1 MSNRSNDNNIDTLA
15 RAIPGQSL
23 TDEPG
28 KNPYEKPALT
38 TSPEEA
44 LEVLTNSIEEP
55 DSKASIIDLLDAGIS
70 AETIGSSLVLK
81 MFSEGVFS
89 PDVAELVKPP
99 LIARLTVIASEAG
112 VEDVKVMNSVP
123 QKPISSSDKFSLM
136 EKLNP
141 EKHSRKMNQ
150 STADVEEE
158 EMLNNIDFSDMGELP
173 DETEESESFMN
184 MEDA

>member
-1 MSNRSNDNNIDTLA
+1 
-15 RAIPGQSL
+15 
-23 TDEPG
+23 
-28 KNPYEKPALT
+28 
-38 TSPEEA
+38 
-44 LEVLTNSIEEP
+44 
-55 DSKASIIDLLDAGIS
+55 
-70 AETIGSSLVLK
+70 

>member
-1 MSNRSNDNNIDTLA
+1 
-15 RAIPGQSL
+15 
-23 TDEPG
+23 
-28 KNPYEKPALT
+28 
-38 TSPEEA
+38 
-44 LEVLTNSIEEP
+44 
-55 DSKASIIDLLDAGIS
+55 
-70 AETIGSSLVLK
+70 
-81 MFSEGVFS
+81 
-89 PDVAELVKPP
+89 
-99 LIARLTVIASEAG
+99 
-112 VEDVKVMNSVP
+112 
-123 QKPISSSDKFSLM
+123 M